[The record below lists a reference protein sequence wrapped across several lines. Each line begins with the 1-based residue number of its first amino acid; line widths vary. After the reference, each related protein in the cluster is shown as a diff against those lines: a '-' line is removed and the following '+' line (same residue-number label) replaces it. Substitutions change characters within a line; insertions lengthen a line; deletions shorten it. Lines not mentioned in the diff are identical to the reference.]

1 MKRSPLGLD
10 LYLWLT
16 YRTFGPHAPDA
27 AHLDAALPAVRR
39 ETRPGPPT
47 KSPSDNFPQGLSTRA
62 EENQDTRGRTC
73 TTRTVKGALLLSPSP
88 PVHRAVTT
96 APRGRRVSYSHPVSE
111 NSPKNQLFY
120 GDNLDVL
127 GRHVADE
134 SVDLVYLDPPFNS
147 NANYNVLFA
156 ERDGTQAAAQIKA
169 FEDTWRWD
177 EGAARAY
184 ADVVEAGG
192 RVSQAMQ
199 AFRTFIGENDMLAYL
214 SMMAPRLV
222 ELRRVLKATGSLYLH
237 CDPTASHYLK
247 MLLDAV
253 FGSQRFTNEIVW
265 QRTYSHNMAS
275 AGFAR
280 QNDILFLYSKGST
293 FTFHPVYV
301 AYGPAQMKRYKPDPD
316 GRLYK
321 AENLTFSTVNPS
333 RQFEWRGARPPAHR
347 SWGASEDQLEEWWA
361 AGRIITK
368 RDGSTPRLDG
378 LKVYLDEMKGNPCG
392 SNWSDIPR
400 IPNTSAE
407 RMGYP
412 TQKPEALL
420 ERILAASSNEGD
432 VVLDPFCG
440 CGTTVTA
447 AQKLG
452 RQWIGIDVT
461 NLAITLIRHRLKD
474 AYGDDI
480 EETYE
485 VVGEP
490 VSVPDAEALAA
501 SDPYQFQWWALGLVG
516 ARPADGKKG
525 ADQGIDGRIYFHDGD
540 TGKTKQIVLSVKA
553 GKLHAPYV
561 RDLRGV
567 VEREQAA
574 QGALLTLHTP
584 TRAMR
589 TEAASA
595 GFYDSPWGQHPRV
608 QILTVGELL
617 AGKKLDAPPPRQTSR
632 TYKRAPKA
640 RKKAGEQPGMF
651 GDG

>member
-1 MKRSPLGLD
+1 MPED
-10 LYLWLT
+10 
-16 YRTFGPHAPDA
+16 
-27 AHLDAALPAVRR
+27 
-39 ETRPGPPT
+39 
-47 KSPSDNFPQGLSTRA
+47 
-62 EENQDTRGRTC
+62 
-73 TTRTVKGALLLSPSP
+73 
-88 PVHRAVTT
+88 
-96 APRGRRVSYSHPVSE
+96 
-111 NSPKNQLFY
+111 SPKNQLFY

-156 ERDGTQAAAQIKA
+156 ERDGTQAAAQIKV
-169 FEDTWRWD
+169 FDDTWRWD

-184 ADVVEAGG
+184 ADMVEAGG

-199 AFRTFIGENDMLAYL
+199 AFRTFLGENDMLAYL
-214 SMMAPRLV
+214 AMMAPRLV
-222 ELRRVLKATGSLYLH
+222 ELRRVLKPTGSLYLH

-253 FGSQRFTNEIVW
+253 FGPVNFRTEIVW
-265 QRTYSHNMAS
+265 KRSSAHSDAKQGRTQH
-275 AGFAR
+275 GR
-280 QNDILFLYSKGST
+280 IHDVILFYTKTDTWAWNHVFTPYDASYTDAFYKHVEPNTKRLYCLDNLTGPGGAAKGNPSYDVMGVT
-293 FTFHPVYV
+293 RFWRYSREKM
-301 AYGPAQMKRYKPDPD
+301 AELIAQGRVVQPRPGAVPRYK
-316 GRLYK
+316 R
-321 AENLTFSTVNPS
+321 
-333 RQFEWRGARPPAHR
+333 
-347 SWGASEDQLEEWWA
+347 
-361 AGRIITK
+361 
-368 RDGSTPRLDG
+368 
-378 LKVYLDEMKGNPCG
+378 YLDEMPGVPLQDLWG
-392 SNWSDIPR
+392 DIAP
-400 IPNTSAE
+400 IGAQAQE
-407 RMGYP
+407 RLGYP

-420 ERILAASSNEGD
+420 ERIISASSNKGD

-440 CGTTVTA
+440 CGTTIAA
-447 AQKLG
+447 AQALG
-452 RQWIGIDVT
+452 RRWVGIDVT

-480 EETYE
+480 EQTYE
-485 VVGEP
+485 VIGEP
-490 VSVPDAEALAA
+490 VSVQDAEALAGA
-501 SDPYQFQWWALGLVG
+501 DPYQFQWWALGLLG
-516 ARPADGKKG
+516 ARPAEGKKG

-574 QGALLTLHTP
+574 LGVLLTLNAP
-584 TRAMR
+584 TKAMR

-595 GFYDSPWGQHPRV
+595 GFYASPWGQHPRV

-617 AGKKLDAPPPRQTSR
+617 DGKKLDAPPPRQTSL

-640 RKKAGEQPGMF
+640 LKKAWEQPGMF

>member
-1 MKRSPLGLD
+1 M
-10 LYLWLT
+10 
-16 YRTFGPHAPDA
+16 
-27 AHLDAALPAVRR
+27 
-39 ETRPGPPT
+39 
-47 KSPSDNFPQGLSTRA
+47 
-62 EENQDTRGRTC
+62 
-73 TTRTVKGALLLSPSP
+73 
-88 PVHRAVTT
+88 
-96 APRGRRVSYSHPVSE
+96 SE

-199 AFRTFIGENDMLAYL
+199 AFRTFLGETDMLAYL
-214 SMMAPRLV
+214 AMMAPRLV
-222 ELRRVLKATGSLYLH
+222 ELRRVLKPTGSLYLH

-253 FGSQRFTNEIVW
+253 FGPINFRNEIIW
-265 QRTYSHNMAS
+265 KRTSSHNDARR
-275 AGFAR
+275 FA
-280 QNDILFLYSKGST
+280 DIHDCILY
-293 FTFHPVYV
+293 YV
-301 AYGPAQMKRYKPDPD
+301 KSRAATWNAQHMSHGERYLKTHYNRRTPD
-316 GRLYK
+316 GRIY
-321 AENLTFSTVNPS
+321 
-333 RQFEWRGARPPAHR
+333 
-347 SWGASEDQLEEWWA
+347 
-361 AGRIITK
+361 
-368 RDGSTPRLDG
+368 RLDNIIRSASMG
-378 LKVYLDEMKGNPCG
+378 PRPNLVYEYNGFTPPWGWRVVREKLEAIDTDGRLEWAKGRKERTPYLVRFLDEQKGATMP
-392 SNWSDIPR
+392 SLWDDIPP
-400 IPNTSAE
+400 INSQAQE
-407 RMGYP
+407 RLGYP

-420 ERILAASSNEGD
+420 SRIILASSDDGD
-432 VVLDPFCG
+432 TVIDPFCG
-440 CGTTVTA
+440 CGTTIA
-447 AQKLG
+447 SAQRLN
-452 RQWIGIDVT
+452 RCWIGIDIT
-461 NLAITLIRHRLKD
+461 NLAITLIRHRLRD
-474 AYGDDI
+474 SYGDAI
-480 EETYE
+480 EQAYE
-485 VVGEP
+485 VIGEP

-501 SDPYQFQWWALGLVG
+501 ADPYQFQWWALGLVG
-516 ARPADGKKG
+516 ARPAEGKKG

-574 QGALLTLHTP
+574 LGVLLTLNAP
-584 TRAMR
+584 TKAMR

-632 TYKRAPKA
+632 TYKRAPRA
-640 RKKAGEQPGMF
+640 LKKAAEQPGMF